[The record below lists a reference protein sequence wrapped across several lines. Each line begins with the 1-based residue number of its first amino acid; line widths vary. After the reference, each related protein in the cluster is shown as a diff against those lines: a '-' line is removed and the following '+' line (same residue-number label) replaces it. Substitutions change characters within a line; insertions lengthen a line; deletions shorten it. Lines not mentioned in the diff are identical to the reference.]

1 MPTSRRI
8 SRYRLEQVIGTGGF
22 ATVHRAV
29 DERLDDTVAVKVLAD
44 NHSLDPDIRERFLSE
59 GRILRRID
67 NHHVVRVH
75 DIGETEMH
83 QPFLVLEYADRGT
96 LARRV
101 ADLRSRGWSPRPDD
115 VRVVT
120 RPLAGAVEAVHRAQV
135 VHRDLSPRNIL
146 LRSTTPDPRP
156 PSRSRSPSPAPRDDP
171 ASAVVTADER
181 LLLAD
186 LGLCKD
192 LAVHSGPTVAS
203 GTEGFRAPE
212 QRGPPTRVDA
222 RADLWALSALLV
234 WLITGDPPDG
244 QRVVTAVSAAGF
256 SRSLGEALETSLAD
270 DPRRRHPD
278 VATWLEAV
286 EDGLAPAARLA
297 PAAHRSSAT
306 DEPTTARPSRRQ
318 SATLTIA
325 ALAVGAVLG
334 AGAMLATST
343 RDDPA
348 TVVTRLGDNQIEAVF
363 TAGAARLAIIG
374 PAEAR
379 AGETVTFDAEQRDV
393 DGWVWLMPDGTI
405 TPDAAQ
411 VQLRT
416 QSSGVARITLI
427 GSSSAGDR
435 LEAVHDLVVTEG

>member
-1 MPTSRRI
+1 MPTSSRHI
-8 SRYRLEQVIGTGGF
+8 GRYRLEQVIGTGGF

-67 NHHVVRVH
+67 SHHVVRVH

-101 ADLRSRGWSPRPDD
+101 AELRGRGWSPRPDD

-146 LRSTTPDPRP
+146 LRSTM
-156 PSRSRSPSPAPRDDP
+156 APRNDP
-171 ASAVVTADER
+171 ASAVVAGDER
-181 LLLAD
+181 MLLAD

-234 WLITGDPPDG
+234 WLITGDPPES
-244 QRVVTAVSAAGF
+244 QRVVSAVCAAGF
-256 SRSLGEALETSLAD
+256 STTVGEALEISLAS

-278 VATWLEAV
+278 VATWLDAV
-286 EDGLAPAARLA
+286 EAGLAPPARRRPPGDAPGDAPGADTTAESPA
-297 PAAHRSSAT
+297 PA
-306 DEPTTARPSRRQ
+306 EPARRRRAVVQ
-318 SATLTIA
+318 VIA
-325 ALAVGAVLG
+325 VLAVGAALG
-334 AGAMLATST
+334 AGAMLASGA
-343 RDDPA
+343 RNGDSA
-348 TVVTRLGDNQIEAVF
+348 TVVHQLGNNQVEAVH

-374 PAEAR
+374 PAEVR
-379 AGETVTFDAEQRDV
+379 AGEPATFDAEHRDV
-393 DGWVWLMPDGTI
+393 NGWVWLMPDGTI

-427 GSSSAGDR
+427 GTSGAGDR

>member
-1 MPTSRRI
+1 MPTSRHI
-8 SRYRLEQVIGTGGF
+8 GRYRLEQVIGTGGF

-67 NHHVVRVH
+67 SHHVVRVH
-75 DIGETEMH
+75 DIGETDMH

-101 ADLRSRGWSPRPDD
+101 ADLRGGGWTPEPDD
-115 VRVVT
+115 IGVVT

-146 LRSTTPDPRP
+146 LRSTM
-156 PSRSRSPSPAPRDDP
+156 APRDDP
-171 ASAVVTADER
+171 ASAVVAADER

-192 LAVHSGPTVAS
+192 LALHSGPTVAS

-212 QRGPPTRVDA
+212 QRGAPTRVDA

-234 WLITGDPPDG
+234 WLITGDPPEG
-244 QRVVTAVSAAGF
+244 QPVVSAVCAAGF
-256 SRSLGEALETSLAD
+256 SSALGEALEISLAD

-278 VATWLEAV
+278 VATWLDAIEA
-286 EDGLAPAARLA
+286 GLAPPAPQPPPDAAPDTA
-297 PAAHRSSAT
+297 PHPAA
-306 DEPTTARPSRRQ
+306 EPTPRRRAVVQ
-318 SATLTIA
+318 VIA
-325 ALAVGAVLG
+325 ALAVGAALG
-334 AGAMLATST
+334 AGAMFVST
-343 RDDPA
+343 ARDDAA
-348 TVVTRLGDNQIEAVF
+348 TVVNQLGDNQIEAVH
-363 TAGAARLAIIG
+363 TVGAARLAIIG
-374 PAEAR
+374 PAEVQ
-379 AGETVTFDAEQRDV
+379 AGEAATFAAEHRDV
-393 DGWVWLMPDGTI
+393 DDWVWLMPDGTI
-405 TPDAAQ
+405 TPDAAE

-416 QSSGVARITLI
+416 QSSGVARVTLI
-427 GSSSAGDR
+427 GTSGTGDR
-435 LEAVHDLVVTEG
+435 LEAVHDLIVTTAD